1 MRSTQAN
8 SGLESPKSTEVRP
21 LTVGWST
28 VDRCP
33 IGCVMHQSS
42 PAHGRRLHV
51 LCLGC
56 PGPPARKAI
65 RHHHW
70 MGWAG
75 GAVEPRT
82 ITGRTR
88 CNSGQHTPTIC
99 LSRLHFFLNQCIA
112 PASGFFLPSAR
123 RHIESHKSCQTQSVD
138 QLPVNEFDD
147 AAYNM
152 AAVTATIA
160 LYRALVRKG
169 VLAREEARQI
179 LLDAAISRSI
189 EA

>member
-1 MRSTQAN
+1 MRSTQTN
-8 SGLESPKSTEVRP
+8 SGLASPKSTEVRP

-123 RHIESHKSCQTQSVD
+123 RHVNYDQSVIED
-138 QLPVNEFDD
+138 PCFPSRYFPCHNVNHSPAGNNIF
-147 AAYNM
+147 
-152 AAVTATIA
+152 
-160 LYRALVRKG
+160 RF
-169 VLAREEARQI
+169 VL
-179 LLDAAISRSI
+179 SRSRI
-189 EA
+189 GDRFHRSTTSRT